1 VSSTQSNHPI
11 LFHHLVL
18 KRHSSKT
25 RRRRI
30 NSPPCGG
37 GAGGGDATEPEI
49 EIIEVTGDEEVP
61 ASVENSGPLRSSESE
76 ASEATPQEIPATE
89 PAPIEEN
96 L

>member
-1 VSSTQSNHPI
+1 MSSTQSNHPI

-49 EIIEVTGDEEVP
+49 EIIEVTGDE
-61 ASVENSGPLRSSESE
+61 
-76 ASEATPQEIPATE
+76 ATPQEIPATE